1 MNTITHASAKD
12 AETILELQ
20 RLAYQSEAQRYDSI
34 NIPPLK
40 QTIDELRS
48 EFAYKTFLKIQVES
62 WLVGSVRGCLKGDTC
77 HIGRLIVHPN
87 YQRQGLGTALL
98 GEIESCFEKAQRFE
112 LFTGH
117 KSEGNIRLYERL
129 GYVIFKREEINHNLT
144 LVFLEKYN

>member
-20 RLAYQSEAQRYDSI
+20 SLAYQSEAQRYDSI

-77 HIGRLIVHPN
+77 HIGRLI
-87 YQRQGLGTALL
+87 GTALL

-144 LVFLEKYN
+144 LVFLEKYI